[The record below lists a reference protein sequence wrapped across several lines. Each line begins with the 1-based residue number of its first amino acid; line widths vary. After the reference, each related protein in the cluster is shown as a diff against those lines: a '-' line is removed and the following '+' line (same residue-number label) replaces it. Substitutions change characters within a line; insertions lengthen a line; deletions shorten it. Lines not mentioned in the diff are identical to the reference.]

1 MELLKK
7 LGSLFK
13 KPELKK
19 VEQEPVKLDVKLDYL
34 VMPDFRGRVAQEA
47 VDWCK
52 ANNVKYAF
60 TNLQPGWR
68 LGNISIR
75 TQSLAPGSRVLP
87 KKIISFTVIN
97 QVSY

>member
-1 MELLKK
+1 MKLLKK

-19 VEQEPVKLDVKLDYL
+19 VEQEPAKPDYL
-34 VMPDFRGRVAQEA
+34 VMPDFRGRVAQEV

-52 ANNVKYAF
+52 ANSVRYAF
-60 TNLQPGWR
+60 TNIKPGWR

-87 KKIISFTVIN
+87 KKIITFTVIN